1 MFLFL
6 VENIVVWDVSMTP
19 LLGSGFYIFLVPNY
33 ASLEKSRLLN
43 ITLVRTQKYQQEWC
57 KSYIWKNATFSNFV
71 NSLAIATVST
81 LVVLVRAFYYI
92 TALPCPSKHGQIPI
106 FTHQNPTDMHFSS
119 NKIRNIPPIIFHLWK
134 LRKFPTDTFIHEHML
149 IQATIYI
156 EYVSIYKMGGK
167 NIIYYT

>member
-19 LLGSGFYIFLVPNY
+19 LLGSSFNIFLVPNY

-71 NSLAIATVST
+71 NSLAIATVSEY
-81 LVVLVRAFYYI
+81 R
-92 TALPCPSKHGQIPI
+92 SKY
-106 FTHQNPTDMHFSS
+106 
-119 NKIRNIPPIIFHLWK
+119 L
-134 LRKFPTDTFIHEHML
+134 L
-149 IQATIYI
+149 
-156 EYVSIYKMGGK
+156 
-167 NIIYYT
+167 